1 MSNQSVVACAVSL
14 LLAATPVASFAAADA
29 CAALTSFQLVGST
42 AVVQKAAQV
51 AAGKPPASPGRPPLD
66 VTLPAH
72 CRVEG
77 VIDARTGRNGR
88 PYAIGFAV
96 AMPAAWNGRF
106 YMQGGGGLNGSLG
119 EPLGTQ
125 ASGAT
130 PALARGFAVV
140 STDSG
145 HRGSNGFD
153 STFFEDQEATLNFLY
168 QAVGKVTVVAKE
180 IVTKYYGRAPAR
192 SYYVGCSTGGRE
204 AMIMSQRYP
213 GYYDGIVAGAPA
225 MRTSYSNL
233 ATAYVTTALNGAAP
247 KDAQGKALT
256 DRALSPADRKL
267 VVDGFLKAC
276 DALDGTRDGM
286 VFDTRGCRF
295 DPASLVCSG
304 TKNDSCL
311 SPQQAAA
318 IRKGFA
324 GPKTTAG
331 VQVYPG
337 FLYDTGMAATP
348 PPGGFGIP
356 GLLVSGMSPVGPSPT
371 GTDMNVDL
379 AAANALTFQ
388 SMAGD
393 SNAWTNLSSF
403 LGHDGKLLFYHGVSD
418 PWFSALDTIGYYE
431 RMAADNAPR
440 NVQDYSRLFL
450 VPGMGHCGGGGATL
464 DRFDMVDAIVDW
476 VEKGKAPESVVA
488 TGSSFPQRSRP
499 LCAYP
504 RHAQYKGSGNPE
516 SAESFSCAE

>member
-1 MSNQSVVACAVSL
+1 
-14 LLAATPVASFAAADA
+14 
-29 CAALTSFQLVGST
+29 
-42 AVVQKAAQV
+42 
-51 AAGKPPASPGRPPLD
+51 
-66 VTLPAH
+66 
-72 CRVEG
+72 
-77 VIDARTGRNGR
+77 
-88 PYAIGFAV
+88 
-96 AMPAAWNGRF
+96 
-106 YMQGGGGLNGSLG
+106 
-119 EPLGTQ
+119 
-125 ASGAT
+125 
-130 PALARGFAVV
+130 
-140 STDSG
+140 
-145 HRGSNGFD
+145 
-153 STFFEDQEATLNFLY
+153 
-168 QAVGKVTVVAKE
+168 
-180 IVTKYYGRAPAR
+180 
-192 SYYVGCSTGGRE
+192 
-204 AMIMSQRYP
+204 MSQRYP

-450 VPGMGHCGGGGATL
+450 VRAWATAAAAARRSTASTWWTPSSTGWRKARPRNRWWPPAA
-464 DRFDMVDAIVDW
+464 RFRSAAGPCVRIRGTRSTRAAAIRVRG
-476 VEKGKAPESVVA
+476 KLQLRGGKAGACRAGQSP
-488 TGSSFPQRSRP
+488 RSLSDGCSAGRVP
-499 LCAYP
+499 
-504 RHAQYKGSGNPE
+504 SGQ
-516 SAESFSCAE
+516 